1 MAHCEFGT
9 GWFYCRGAP
18 EHIELSGAD
27 HGDGAH
33 PVMAPGSSPALPDRA
48 EGATLTERRR
58 IVLLRHGRT
67 AWNVERRFQGRSD
80 LPLDDVGIAQA
91 DAAAT
96 HLERAEPSILLS
108 SDALRAQQTA
118 EALATSIGV
127 EIRPDP
133 RLREA
138 DLGAWE
144 GLTRDE
150 VERRFP
156 REYLAWRHGI
166 DIRRGGGE
174 TYVEVALRAQAA
186 IDDALAGLASGETM
200 VVVTHGGTAKAAIG
214 RLIGLAPDAWHRLSS
229 LAHGRWAVLEEAV
242 FGWRLDEHNVRPL
255 RRRPRST

>member
-1 MAHCEFGT
+1 M
-9 GWFYCRGAP
+9 
-18 EHIELSGAD
+18 
-27 HGDGAH
+27 
-33 PVMAPGSSPALPDRA
+33 
-48 EGATLTERRR
+48 TERRR

-67 AWNVERRFQGRSD
+67 AWNVERRFQGSSD
-80 LPLDDVGIAQA
+80 LPLDDVGVAQA

-96 HLERAEPSILLS
+96 QLERVEPSILLS

-127 EIRPDP
+127 EIRADA

-138 DLGAWE
+138 DLGDWE

-156 REYLAWRHGI
+156 REYLAWRHGV

-174 TYVEVALRAQAA
+174 TYVEVAARAQAA
-186 IDDALAGLASGETM
+186 IGEGLVELPPGETM

-214 RLIGLAPDAWHRLSS
+214 RLLGLAPDAWHRLSS
-229 LAHGRWAVLEEAV
+229 LAHGRWTVLEEAV
-242 FGWRLDEHNVRPL
+242 FGWRLDEHNVRP
-255 RRRPRST
+255 RRSRST